1 MKFASYKLSLRT
13 KLLIGLVPLL
23 AGFIAPNTPVRS
35 APEQMS
41 RAEKMLI
48 NLRVGQGSATF
59 YLLEAVRQN
68 KEVERNLRKAIFQI
82 KEVDKAYAKS
92 KGKPDDKYLEAITV
106 KLNSCQERSAEV
118 TRTIE
123 DSVSDLKE
131 QINDALLR

>member
-1 MKFASYKLSLRT
+1 MKFATYKTSLRT

-23 AGFIAPNTPVRS
+23 AGFIAPNTPVTG
-35 APEQMS
+35 APDQMN
-41 RAEKMLI
+41 RAEKMLM

-68 KEVERNLRKAIFQI
+68 KEVERNVRKALFQI

-92 KGKPDDKYLEAITV
+92 KGKPDNKYLEAVTV
-106 KLNSCQERSAEV
+106 KLNSCQEKSADT
-118 TRTIE
+118 TRLIE